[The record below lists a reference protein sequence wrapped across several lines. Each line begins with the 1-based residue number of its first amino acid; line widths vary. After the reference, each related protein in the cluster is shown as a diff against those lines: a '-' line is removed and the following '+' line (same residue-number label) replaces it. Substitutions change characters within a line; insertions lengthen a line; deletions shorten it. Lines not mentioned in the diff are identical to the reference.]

1 MDDAPSNVP
10 PSPSRCPASAR
21 HRRVLADLRRD
32 VVHLETEMNAF
43 ALGAPPAAAR
53 ALLHRAQVVEVA
65 LTDLALEADRDQATA
80 DEVAEAR
87 DLARRVVRV
96 STAAAELAAE

>member
-1 MDDAPSNVP
+1 MD
-10 PSPSRCPASAR
+10 
-21 HRRVLADLRRD
+21 
-32 VVHLETEMNAF
+32 AF

-65 LTDLALEADRDQATA
+65 LTDVALEADRDQAAA

-87 DLARRVVRV
+87 DLAHRVVRV